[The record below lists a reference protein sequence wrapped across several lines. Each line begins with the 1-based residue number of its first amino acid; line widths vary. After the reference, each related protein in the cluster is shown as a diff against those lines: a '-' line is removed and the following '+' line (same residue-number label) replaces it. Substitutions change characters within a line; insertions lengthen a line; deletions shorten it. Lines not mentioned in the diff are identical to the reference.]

1 MAETTQRRW
10 RIVVAILLCLGAS
23 MAVEPARAQKPN
35 AVPVQ
40 PAKPEPKL
48 PTLRLE
54 AAIPVKASDAGWGGI
69 AVDEAG
75 RRLFLAH
82 RASGVSVFNID
93 TLKPLADIQEA
104 KGAVAVALAPG
115 LGSAAGR
122 GFSANGDA
130 DAKSVTVFD
139 LASYRVLGTVAL
151 EAPPVRM
158 VYDAGSQ
165 QVILLTMNGQSARLV
180 YIDGNKMQIVATTD
194 LQTVQVGGMT
204 SDGAGRLFVAVPE
217 RDSIAVFNLISHEAL
232 GTWPTGTCRQP
243 GEMALDRT
251 AFRLAVVCKGTPG
264 ITALIDIMSGRVAAS
279 VRSSNQPTRI
289 VIEPRERLMYF
300 LSGPEQTLAVAQAK
314 GVERYEALELV
325 TTRPNAG
332 EAAVDPRTGRLFVV
346 SADMTRPV
354 SALGEATAPMRV
366 IPNSLTFLIYRRLPI
381 EP

>member
-139 LASYRVLGTVAL
+139 LAIYRVLGTVAL

-165 QVILLTMNGQSARLV
+165 KVILLTMNGQSARLV

-204 SDGAGRLFVAVPE
+204 SDGAGRLFVGVPE

-279 VRSSNQPTRI
+279 VRSSNTAFQPINEVKIGKQPTTMKVTPNSGAEI
-289 VIEPRERLMYF
+289 PRCSPHMCTAPSRN
-300 LSGPEQTLAVAQAK
+300 
-314 GVERYEALELV
+314 V
-325 TTRPNAG
+325 TTKATGSNRRAITPP
-332 EAAVDPRTGRLFVV
+332 AA
-346 SADMTRPV
+346 RPV
-354 SALGEATAPMRV
+354 NKATTPQSVRTSNNPCASR
-366 IPNSLTFLIYRRLPI
+366 
-381 EP
+381 